1 MTNGLFNDVISLD
14 WDDVLTLILAI
25 GAVVGVFVTRRS
37 RSEETIKSEV
47 IDAGVLEQFRQL
59 FEKIGALEVQVAA
72 QKISLDMAHTEIREM
87 RKLEEYLQAT
97 IHQRENQIGELKKEL
112 ASARARIDH
121 LELVCRQAGI
131 NGEDLEPC

>member
-1 MTNGLFNDVISLD
+1 MNSGLFRDVISLD
-14 WDDVLTLILAI
+14 WDDALTLLLAI

-47 IDAGVLEQFRQL
+47 VDAGVLEQFRQL

-97 IHQRENQIGELKKEL
+97 IHQRESQIIELKEEL
-112 ASARARIDH
+112 VCARARIDH
-121 LELVCRQAGI
+121 LELVCKRAGI
-131 NGEDLEPC
+131 NGDDLEP